1 MSNAISTAN
10 EHDKINDRAKAKGG
24 TKTNE
29 ASRTHG
35 SGSLLQVAD
44 IGPVRVITLTNSPRR
59 NALSLAMIGE
69 LHAALR
75 IAGWDRAV
83 RAVVLAGDGPA
94 FSAGHDLKEIQAA
107 RAGADKGRAL
117 FERLM
122 AACSAMMLE
131 IRAMPQPVIAAIEGV
146 ATAAGCQLVAS
157 CDLAVAGA
165 EAKFAT
171 PGVNIGL
178 FCSTPMIA
186 LSRNVSNKHAMEMLL
201 TGEMIDA
208 ATAYRV
214 GLINRSV
221 PAGSA
226 VDEAVA
232 LAERIASKPAAVVR
246 IGKEAF
252 YRQKDMTVDAAYAYA
267 GHVMV
272 ENMLMREAEEG
283 IGAFVGRKSR

>member
-1 MSNAISTAN
+1 MSNPS
-10 EHDKINDRAKAKGG
+10 
-24 TKTNE
+24 
-29 ASRTHG
+29 ASSAPALLRIEDHG
-35 SGSLLQVAD
+35 PIRHVA
-44 IGPVRVITLTNSPRR
+44 LASPARR
-59 NALSLAMIGE
+59 NALSLAMI
-69 LHAALR
+69 AALHE
-75 IAGWDRAV
+75 ALRAAARNRDL
-83 RAVVLAGDGPA
+83 RAVVISGDGPA

-107 RAGADKGRAL
+107 RAEADKGRAF
-117 FERLM
+117 FEMLM

-131 IRAMPQPVIAAIEGV
+131 IRAMPQPVIAAVESV

-165 EAKFAT
+165 GARFAT

-208 ATAYRV
+208 DTACRMGLVNRV
-214 GLINRSV
+214 AA
-221 PAGSA
+221 AGGA
-226 VDEAVA
+226 VEAAIA
-232 LAERIASKPAAVVR
+232 LARHIAAKPPAVLK

-252 YRQKDMTVDAAYAYA
+252 YRQKEMSLESAYAYA
-267 GHVMV
+267 GEVMV

-283 IGAFVGRKSR
+283 IGAFVTRR